1 MIGLSPTAYLGP
13 CTSYGNSIRRLRRF
27 SQTYQEVANSSILS
41 HMRPEEVSPPCSS
54 SNCSDDHESLGCHHC
69 FPLGQKQRKHGETC
83 WENGFPWE
91 KAAKKKVE
99 SCKLNQKCQG
109 AIGRLHGGLVGGE
122 AGEAPATWVSATFHS
137 ECDHK
142 KPSKIDRP
150 TLTEIYGK
158 GYMQVSSVGDP

>member
-1 MIGLSPTAYLGP
+1 MVVKSLSGRTTWVCRALVRYNDPPPIEAANAGIVGYFDSQQFHDRTIPNCISGSD

-69 FPLGQKQRKHGETC
+69 FSLGKKTTRKHGETC

-91 KAAKKKVE
+91 KSAKK
-99 SCKLNQKCQG
+99 
-109 AIGRLHGGLVGGE
+109 RLK
-122 AGEAPATWVSATFHS
+122 AAN
-137 ECDHK
+137 
-142 KPSKIDRP
+142 
-150 TLTEIYGK
+150 
-158 GYMQVSSVGDP
+158 